1 MRRYNY
7 FFYSINCFL
16 YFLSISFVITQ
27 VNKQKERYA
36 TEMKDYKPPP
46 GFDDDGD
53 EKGGK
58 KKKKKRDPNAP
69 KRATSAFM
77 LYSSAM
83 RPIIKKDKPDTKFG
97 EMGKLI
103 GEKWREIS
111 SEEKEKYEA
120 QVKNDKERYTREMAA
135 YKAKK
140 KAEVDDNDS
149 DGMDDDNNDSHDDSD
164 DDE

>member
-1 MRRYNY
+1 V
-7 FFYSINCFL
+7 
-16 YFLSISFVITQ
+16 VIQ

-36 TEMKDYKPPP
+36 TEMKNYKPPP
-46 GFDDDGD
+46 GYEDDGD
-53 EKGGK
+53 EKGVK
-58 KKKKKRDPNAP
+58 KKKKKDPNAP

-83 RPIIKKDKPDTKFG
+83 RPIIKKDKPDVKFG

-103 GEKWREIS
+103 GEKWREVS
-111 SEEKEKYEA
+111 SEEKKKYDAE
-120 QVKNDKERYTREMAA
+120 VNKDKERYNKEMVA

-149 DGMDDDNNDSHDDSD
+149 DGMDDDNNDSNDDSD

>member
-1 MRRYNY
+1 MGK
-7 FFYSINCFL
+7 
-16 YFLSISFVITQ
+16 LSKDDLAVLEKK

-46 GFDDDGD
+46 GYEDDGD
-53 EKGGK
+53 EKGVK
-58 KKKKKRDPNAP
+58 KKKKKDPNAP

-83 RPIIKKDKPDTKFG
+83 RPIINK
-97 EMGKLI
+97 
-103 GEKWREIS
+103 
-111 SEEKEKYEA
+111 
-120 QVKNDKERYTREMAA
+120 DKERYNKEMVA

-149 DGMDDDNNDSHDDSD
+149 DGMDDN
-164 DDE
+164 